1 MTRRTLLSLLPFG
14 ALAAVKRQARKRIG
28 RPLNAAGEFV
38 RFTDP
43 VTENIVVRLTRPS
56 SQSFLPEAENRFVSS
71 REAFLVFA
79 SDRSGAFA
87 PFHADLRSGTIT
99 QIAEAP
105 NLNRTSLALD
115 AKEHEL
121 YFLDGDLLRVT
132 SLPHGKP
139 KTIVDSVTDYH
150 VGGRSNILVIL
161 QDDKLYRW
169 TSGGPQHLAEGASS
183 RGVVNPVG
191 NGCFFLSNTTEDKKG
206 IWYVSFRGGRP
217 KLLAKGNISSPYWRP
232 DGETVLFLNH
242 VDRKSYIAS
251 IVCEAALDG
260 SQVREVVETSQ
271 FACFAPNGNGSVFV
285 GASQSKAQPDIVIL
299 LRSAKR
305 EMVLCEHRATNPRSV
320 CPAFSPNS
328 QRVYFQSDHE
338 GKSSLYSVNV
348 ERLVTETEDT

>member
-1 MTRRTLLSLLPFG
+1 MTRRTLLSLVPFS
-14 ALAAVKRQARKRIG
+14 ALAAVNRQTRRRTT

-56 SQSFLPEAENRFVSS
+56 SQSFLPETENRFVSS
-71 REAFLVFA
+71 REAFLVLA
-79 SDRSGAFA
+79 SDRTGAFA
-87 PFHADLRSGTIT
+87 PFHANLRSGMIT
-99 QIAEAP
+99 QIAEASA
-105 NLNRTSLALD
+105 LQRRSLALD

-121 YFLDGDLLRVT
+121 YFLDGDLLRSV

-139 KTIVDSVTDYH
+139 KTIADSVTGYH
-150 VGGRSNILVIL
+150 LGGRSNTLVIR

-169 TSGGPQHLAEGASS
+169 TSRARQHLADGASS
-183 RGVVNPVG
+183 RGVVNPLE
-191 NGCFFLSNTTEDKKG
+191 NGCFFLRGNAEDAKE
-206 IWYVSFRGGRP
+206 IWYVSFRGDKP
-217 KLLAKGNISSPYWRP
+217 KLLAKGSISSPYWRP
-232 DGETVLFLNH
+232 DGETVLFLNR
-242 VDRKSYIAS
+242 VNRRSYIAS

-260 SQVREVVETSQ
+260 SPAREVVETSQ
-271 FACFAPNGNGSVFV
+271 FACFAPNSNGSVFV

-299 LRSAKR
+299 LRGAKR
-305 EMVLCEHRATNPRSV
+305 EMVLCEHRAANPRAV